1 MIAVLFPYL
10 LLALAAAVTV
20 SGLARH
26 ENSVAR
32 ARALNHKDNP

>member
-1 MIAVLFPYL
+1 MIGVLAPYL

-20 SGLARH
+20 GGIARH

-32 ARALNHKDNP
+32 ARAHNPKDTP